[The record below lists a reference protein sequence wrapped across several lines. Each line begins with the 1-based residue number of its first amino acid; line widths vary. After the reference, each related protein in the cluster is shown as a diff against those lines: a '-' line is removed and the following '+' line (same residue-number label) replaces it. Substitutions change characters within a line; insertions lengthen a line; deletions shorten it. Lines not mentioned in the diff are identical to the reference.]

1 MIMIAIVVWSIDVE
15 FGNCGL
21 LPIPLDNLVSKG
33 RGVECWAIEL
43 NLAWL
48 FQGAGAI

>member
-21 LPIPLDNLVSKG
+21 LPIPLDNLVQRVG
-33 RGVECWAIEL
+33 AL
-43 NLAWL
+43 N
-48 FQGAGAI
+48 AGP